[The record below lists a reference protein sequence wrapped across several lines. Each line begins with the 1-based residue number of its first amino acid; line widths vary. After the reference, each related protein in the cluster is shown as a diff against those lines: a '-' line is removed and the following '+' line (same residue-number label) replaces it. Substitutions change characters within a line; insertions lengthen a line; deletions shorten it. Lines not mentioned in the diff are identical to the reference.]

1 MIKRIITDIEPYE
14 EYEPPLNALS
24 YNAVTTENGERIAIY
39 YEVKDDV
46 LDEEQSK

>member
-24 YNAVTTENGERIAIY
+24 YNSVMTENGERIAIY
-39 YEVKDDV
+39 YE
-46 LDEEQSK
+46 DEDEVQE